1 MFQEKVQAWL
11 SRKVPDRSVNVC
23 VELPAVLATDIGLN
37 RSDNQDRVAAMK
49 ISARASAGRPLVA
62 IAVADGMGGMRD
74 GAKCAA
80 IALASFFYAL
90 TLYRSQGLEQR
101 ANSAI
106 LYANDCVF
114 RYAGGN
120 GGATLSAILVD
131 SNVGS
136 TWVNIGDSRI
146 YTFSN
151 GGSVSR
157 LTVDD
162 SLAEAVGGHGREL
175 LQFMG
180 MGPGILPHIAVV
192 PSSAAH
198 FAITT
203 DGIHF
208 LPAETLN
215 EILVHAPDSKSA
227 AERLAAL
234 ARWCGG
240 SDNASSAIANIP
252 EIISG
257 LGIDDSEGI
266 QLWDSFGS
274 LQTLWIRE
282 SAERPEGR
290 RFAEPLQEPLAP
302 VLHDN
307 ESEQSLKDNKND
319 VPKARKKRTRKKKI
333 FDDETQFEIEID
345 SSPALDSSND
355 DSQ

>member
-11 SRKVPDRSVNVC
+11 SRKVPDRFVNVC
-23 VELPAVLATDIGLN
+23 FDLPAVLATDIGLN
-37 RSDNQDRVAAMK
+37 RSENQDRVAAMK
-49 ISARASAGRPLVA
+49 ISARASAGRPLAA

-74 GAKCAA
+74 GAECAA
-80 IALASFFYAL
+80 IALAGFFYAL

-101 ANSAI
+101 ANAAI

-114 RYAGGN
+114 RFAGGK

-131 SNVGS
+131 NSIRPI
-136 TWVNIGDSRI
+136 WVNIGDSRI
-146 YTFSN
+146 YAFSS
-151 GGSVSR
+151 GGSVDR

-180 MGPGILPHIAVV
+180 MGPGIQPHIAAV
-192 PSSAAH
+192 PNSANNL
-198 FAITT
+198 AITT

-208 LPAETLN
+208 LPPTTLN
-215 EILVHAPDSKSA
+215 EILVHAPELKSA

-240 SDNASSAIANIP
+240 SDNASSAIANVA
-252 EIISG
+252 ELSSA
-257 LGIDDSEGI
+257 LGSNDAEGI
-266 QLWDSFGS
+266 QLWDPFGS

-282 SAERPEGR
+282 DAARVENT
-290 RFAEPLQEPLAP
+290 FAEPAQEPLTPKPP
-302 VLHDN
+302 VNALASDLP
-307 ESEQSLKDNKND
+307 ENKNNAA
-319 VPKARKKRTRKKKI
+319 KLKKKRVRKKKV

-345 SSPALDSSND
+345 SSPSLETKND
-355 DSQ
+355 NS